1 MGRVL
6 VTLLMTTGSDEGIN
20 PVESSVSSTKVP
32 VPETISHLTKFSP
45 TWRLFRDVM
54 ESVSPMDT
62 LYEFGS
68 PSIVTSAL
76 AVATNIIEQSN
87 EKKKIST
94 QPPLQAIRK
103 MKKVRSKYILILYKT
118 DNFF

>member
-1 MGRVL
+1 
-6 VTLLMTTGSDEGIN
+6 
-20 PVESSVSSTKVP
+20 
-32 VPETISHLTKFSP
+32 
-45 TWRLFRDVM
+45 
-54 ESVSPMDT
+54 MDT

-103 MKKVRSKYILILYKT
+103 MKKIRSKYILILYKT